1 MDRLDKLEQDAQALL
16 AEARDLLATITTEE
30 RNAAPEEDTRFSA
43 IEFEVSCLAA
53 EYESLKRARDL
64 AEKAHADLGKPG
76 STSGSERGE
85 DRGAPAVHLDVDPF
99 DADTRARIGEDE
111 AAKRSLERSAVAK
124 NLPAENLEEV
134 ERKLNAAGLPEMRGI
149 RRHVLAF
156 GSDAY
161 GSAFVKMANQ
171 RQWDLTDEEK
181 RALHFAESEARAM
194 GLTDGS
200 GGALIPTFL
209 DPTVINTSD
218 GSINPYRQIARTVQV
233 AGDNWNGVTSAGISI
248 AWGTEFSVVGDN
260 SPAFGQPSITPY
272 KAHGFVPISIE
283 GYEDIAGAGSVVAG
297 MFQQAK
303 DDDEA
308 EKFATGSGTNQP
320 TGIITALAG
329 GVRVVASATN
339 TAISAADLFSVQQD
353 LGPRYQQR
361 ASWTMNLAYVNRI
374 RQLGSSDNYFAQTVR
389 LPDSSDFALLGRP
402 AYQASGQ
409 IQKSYFNTF

>member
-1 MDRLDKLEQDAQALL
+1 
-16 AEARDLLATITTEE
+16 
-30 RNAAPEEDTRFSA
+30 
-43 IEFEVSCLAA
+43 
-53 EYESLKRARDL
+53 
-64 AEKAHADLGKPG
+64 
-76 STSGSERGE
+76 
-85 DRGAPAVHLDVDPF
+85 
-99 DADTRARIGEDE
+99 
-111 AAKRSLERSAVAK
+111 
-124 NLPAENLEEV
+124 
-134 ERKLNAAGLPEMRGI
+134 
-149 RRHVLAF
+149 
-156 GSDAY
+156 
-161 GSAFVKMANQ
+161 
-171 RQWDLTDEEK
+171 
-181 RALHFAESEARAM
+181 M

-409 IQKSYFNTF
+409 TATLSTATNNAIVFGDFNDYVIVDRIGMQVEFIPHLFDPTSGLPNGQRGWYTHWRTGADSVNDTAFSLLAIRAV